1 MLAMNK
7 WHSLAFLCGIFFVYT
22 VDRALLGLLAIPIQ
36 NETGVSDL
44 QFGILNSVVFWTYAL
59 AVPFAG
65 LVGDR
70 YDKRKIIG
78 VAALS
83 WSVMAALAG
92 FAGGFWSLLVLVSVA
107 ITLPQTFYGPS
118 ANALIAKEH
127 VGTRAVALSI
137 HQAAYYIGWFASGG
151 VAAAA
156 LSILGS
162 WRGAYIS
169 FGIFG
174 LAIGLAF
181 LLWTRKRT
189 CDGLDEKPG
198 NIAAASG
205 VARSFRAFFCCPS
218 ALLAASGYVAMVF
231 AAFGYTAWGPKFVAV
246 KFGVSPAVAGTGVM
260 FWHFAA
266 AFASI
271 LVAGTIADRF
281 VRRWPRFRLALQVS
295 ALVAATPVL
304 AVFGMASALPAVWVA
319 AGVYGLLR
327 GTFESCQYASLFDVI
342 PPDCRAGAV
351 GFLNVVAGLVGSMAP
366 ILIGWLSERFGVHGM
381 EVGFAALGGS
391 LAMAALLMLG
401 SLLFTFNRDRI
412 KEVLNG

>member
-1 MLAMNK
+1 MNK
-7 WHSLAFLCGIFFVYT
+7 WQSLAFLCGIFFVYT

-70 YDKRKIIG
+70 HDKRMVICMA
-78 VAALS
+78 VLA
-83 WSVMAALAG
+83 WSVMTVLAG
-92 FAGGFWSLLVLVSVA
+92 FARGFWSLLALVSVA

-118 ANALIAKEH
+118 ANALVAKEH

-156 LSILGS
+156 LSIFGS
-162 WRGAYIS
+162 WRGAYFS
-169 FGIFG
+169 FGVFG

-181 LLWTRKRT
+181 LLRTRKRIG
-189 CDGLDEKPG
+189 DGSGEMPG
-198 NIAAASG
+198 NRTAASG

-304 AVFGMASALPAVWVA
+304 AVFGMASALPAVWA
-319 AGVYGLLR
+319 AAAVYGLLR

-351 GFLNVVAGLVGSMAP
+351 GFLNVVAGLVGSLAP
-366 ILIGWLSERFGVHGM
+366 ILIGWLSERFGVRGM

-391 LAMAALLMLG
+391 LAMAALLMLV

-412 KEVLNG
+412 KEVLHD